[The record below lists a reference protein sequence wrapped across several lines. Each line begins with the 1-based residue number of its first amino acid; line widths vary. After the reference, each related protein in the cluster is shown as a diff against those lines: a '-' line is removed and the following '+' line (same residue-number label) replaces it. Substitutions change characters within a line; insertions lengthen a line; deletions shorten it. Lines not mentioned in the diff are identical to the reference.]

1 MNDTQAPEKKR
12 VLFVARDDG
21 GCGFFRCKQPAEF
34 LTRSG
39 LAIGDFAFQNP
50 TAEQLHEAD
59 LVILQNTGS
68 VEASTLAKYMLENKI
83 PFMTEFDDF
92 VHHISPHNE
101 GGFHTWNP
109 STLFLHRAMEVSRMA
124 AGMTVSTPQ
133 LAREYFP
140 YNQNV
145 FVVPNYLD
153 KDRWE
158 QPIVKRTD
166 GKIRIGWCGGNAHGD
181 DLQMISKVLE
191 KIVKERDGKVVF
203 ETMGMTRQE
212 LTGVFP
218 MPPTT
223 DDSCPSCGFE
233 GTLHHHP
240 GERLEDYPTVLAGR
254 GWDIAVAPVIDNA
267 FGNAKSDL
275 KLKEYSA
282 IGLPVVASPVAPYRE
297 AQEDGCAVILARTF
311 EEWYT
316 ALNDLI
322 DSEEK
327 RREMVTQNKEWVGR
341 YWIQDN
347 ILKTWTIYEMMIK
360 LAESTL
366 GDKATRIKRM
376 VGI

>member
-1 MNDTQAPEKKR
+1 MSDLKAQPKKK

-21 GCGFFRCKQPAEF
+21 GCGFFRCQQPSEF

-50 TAEQLHEAD
+50 TREQLHDAD
-59 LVILQNTGS
+59 LVVLQNTGS
-68 VEASTLAKYMLENKI
+68 VEASTMVKYMLENKI
-83 PFMTEFDDF
+83 PFITEFDDF

-101 GGFHTWNP
+101 GGYHTWNP
-109 STLFLHRAMEVSRMA
+109 ATLFLNRAMEATRSA
-124 AGMTVSTPQ
+124 LGMTVSTPQ

-140 YNQNV
+140 YNPNI

-153 KDRWE
+153 RDRWE

-181 DLQMISKVLE
+181 DLHMISKVLE
-191 KIVKERDGKVVF
+191 KIVKERNGKVVF
-203 ETMGMTRQE
+203 ETMGMTAKE

-218 MPPTT
+218 MGETNEE
-223 DDSCPSCGFE
+223 SCPSCGFE
-233 GTLHHHP
+233 GVLHHHP

-254 GWDIAVAPVIDNA
+254 GWDIAVAPVIDNG

-282 IGLPVVASPVAPYRE
+282 VGLPVVASPVAPYRE
-297 AQEDGCAVILARTF
+297 AQEDGCAVTLARTF
-311 EEWYT
+311 EEWYI

-327 RREMVTQNKEWVGR
+327 RREMVRVNKEWIAR

-347 ILKTWTIYEMMIK
+347 IVKIWGIYDLLIK
-360 LAESTL
+360 HAESTL
-366 GDKATRIKRM
+366 GDKTTRLKR
-376 VGI
+376 VEGV